1 MPSLLTAA
9 LLATAVVG
17 AVQIAPPIPN
27 NDREMFVSIC
37 VPRMSAKIKDRPETV
52 CRCLHDDA
60 LSKVEDTELRTAMV
74 RGVQETGVPSVQYAW
89 VPSKAP
95 EYVIENLDKIAA
107 PTLACMFDKR

>member
-1 MPSLLTAA
+1 MPGFLTSA
-9 LLATAVVG
+9 LVATAIVG
-17 AVQIAPPIPN
+17 AIQATPAIPN
-27 NDREMFVSIC
+27 NDRETFVSVC
-37 VPRMSAKIKDRPETV
+37 ALRMSAKIKDRPETV
-52 CRCLHDDA
+52 CGCLHDDA